1 MSLCLCASVVR
12 FAFMSEAHPMT
23 VPAFRAAKAAGRKLA
38 IITAYDYTAALIAD
52 AAGADA
58 VLVGDSLGMVVQGRP
73 NPLPVSL
80 AEMVYH
86 TKCVARGIKRALL
99 ITDMPFGS
107 YQESPSQAVRNA
119 VKLLKAGAHAVK
131 IEGGQRMV
139 PALAALV
146 AADIPV
152 MGHVGLTPQSIHAL
166 GGFKVQ
172 RDGEAI
178 LDDALAVESAGAF
191 SMVVECVPSSLGEQV
206 TKRVAVP
213 TIGIGA
219 GPGCDGQVLVWHDL
233 LGLYDAVRPKFVKR
247 YAELGRDATTA
258 VKQYCDEVRAGTF
271 PGAGHQFQ

>member
-1 MSLCLCASVVR
+1 
-12 FAFMSEAHPMT
+12 MT

-52 AAGADA
+52 AAGVDA

-80 AEMVYH
+80 SEMVYH

-99 ITDMPFGS
+99 IADMPFGS
-107 YQESPSQAVRNA
+107 YQESPSQAVRSA

-172 RDGEAI
+172 RDGEAV
-178 LDDALAVESAGAF
+178 LADALAVESAGAF

-271 PGAGHQFQ
+271 PGAGQQFQ

>member
-1 MSLCLCASVVR
+1 
-12 FAFMSEAHPMT
+12 MT
-23 VPAFRAAKAAGRKLA
+23 VPAFRAAKAAGRRLA
-38 IITAYDYTAALIAD
+38 VITAYDYTAALIAD

-107 YQESPSQAVRNA
+107 YQESPSQAVRSA

-152 MGHVGLTPQSIHAL
+152 MGHIGMTPQSIHAL

-172 RDGEAI
+172 RDGDAV
-178 LDDALAVESAGAF
+178 LADALAVESAGAF

-233 LGLYDAVRPKFVKR
+233 LGLYDALRPKFVKR
-247 YAELGRDATTA
+247 YAEHSLLI
-258 VKQYCDEVRAGTF
+258 
-271 PGAGHQFQ
+271 